1 MKSDQGQESTVAE
14 IVNTFSRFEEV
25 IGIIL
30 FGSRARGD
38 YDEFSDYDL
47 IVLFDSKEKMWK
59 RWEALFEASS
69 KMKVMLH
76 LIPQTLEELK
86 SANPAFLEEL
96 NEHARLLYAKY
107 PFEAS
112 LRRPELKEYTF
123 LLYDMA
129 KLDYRQKMKIE
140 YELYRKGTLK
150 KLGGKRF
157 GKGVLILPSS
167 SGNLLAKMLEDE
179 GAKVQQLAVFMPGRL
194 IENLD

>member
-1 MKSDQGQESTVAE
+1 
-14 IVNTFSRFEEV
+14 
-25 IGIIL
+25 
-30 FGSRARGD
+30 
-38 YDEFSDYDL
+38 
-47 IVLFDSKEKMWK
+47 
-59 RWEALFEASS
+59 
-69 KMKVMLH
+69 
-76 LIPQTLEELK
+76 
-86 SANPAFLEEL
+86 
-96 NEHARLLYAKY
+96 
-107 PFEAS
+107 
-112 LRRPELKEYTF
+112 
-123 LLYDMA
+123 MA